1 MHVLG
6 WLRRHLQAKVLSFIV
21 VILLVG
27 FGVLGV
33 WNIRMQSAV
42 LLEQRKEAARGLADA
57 IVKSIESSMLEG
69 RPDIVRVLS
78 RRLHTVKEVEQ
89 ITIFRTNG
97 VEAFAD
103 LATLEQVQ
111 RDASLEPEVVDKI
124 RRLEARPT
132 RTMSHPLFQQAIE
145 RVETQELFE
154 TVDGVPVFTLLRPL
168 RNEPQCQKCHGRD
181 HHVRGV
187 ASISASMVQTTAALR
202 RNRNQQG
209 LVALLTILGVALTL
223 SVTMRHVVLRPIK
236 DLAAAAQR
244 IGRGDFSVRVPVTI
258 EDEIGAL
265 AAAVNQMAV
274 QLQRSYTELEQKAA
288 DHAAMA
294 TENAALYAQVRQH
307 AEVLEARVA
316 ARTRELEVA
325 NRHKSEF
332 LANVSHELRTPLTA
346 IKGFVDNM
354 LDGLTGELNS
364 GQLRY
369 LTRIKANTDR
379 LARLINDLLDLTRIE
394 AGRLELR
401 PTSLLLTP
409 LVTEVVASLRP
420 VAEDKHIQL
429 DVAAAAPDAT
439 AWADRDQVTQVLMN
453 LLGNALKFTPAHG
466 HITVTIAR
474 DGAAWVQ
481 IAVADTGPGIAA
493 EEAAKI
499 FDQFY
504 QVAHV
509 GTQRPHGT
517 GLGLAISKMLVE
529 MQRGRLWVE
538 SVVGRGSTFYF
549 TLPVLPSVTPA
560 GATDT
565 EGAHGAEGADRR

>member
-1 MHVLG
+1 M
-6 WLRRHLQAKVLSFIV
+6 
-21 VILLVG
+21 
-27 FGVLGV
+27 
-33 WNIRMQSAV
+33 
-42 LLEQRKEAARGLADA
+42 
-57 IVKSIESSMLEG
+57 VKSIESGMLEG

-78 RRLHTVKEVEQ
+78 QRLHTVKEVED

-111 RDASLEPEVVDKI
+111 RDASLEPGVVDKI

-132 RTMSHPLFQQAIE
+132 RTMNHPLFRQAVEHI
-145 RVETQELFE
+145 ETQELFE
-154 TVDGVPVFTLLRPL
+154 TVHGVPVFTLLYPL
-168 RNEPQCQKCHGRD
+168 RNAPQCQKCHGRD
-181 HHVRGV
+181 HSVRGV
-187 ASISASMVQTTAALR
+187 ASISTSMAQTAVALR
-202 RNRNQQG
+202 RSRNQQA
-209 LVALLTILGVALTL
+209 LVALLTIVGVALTL
-223 SVTMRHVVLRPIK
+223 SATMRRVVLRPIR

-244 IGRGDFSVRVPVTI
+244 IGGGDFSVRVPVTI

-274 QLQRSYTELEQKAA
+274 QLQRSYAELEQKAA

-294 TENAALYAQVRQH
+294 SENATLYVQVRQH
-307 AEVLEARVA
+307 AEVLESRVA

-354 LDGLTGELNS
+354 LDGLTGDMNP

-401 PTSLLLTP
+401 PTSLLLTT
-409 LVTEVVASLRP
+409 LVAEVVASLRP
-420 VAEDKHIQL
+420 VAEDKHIKL
-429 DVAAAAPDAT
+429 DVAAVDPDAT
-439 AWADRDQVTQVLMN
+439 AWADRDKVTQVLMN

-466 HITVTIAR
+466 HITVAIAR

-493 EEAAKI
+493 GEATKI
-499 FDQFY
+499 FEPFY
-504 QVAHV
+504 QVAHA
-509 GTQRPHGT
+509 GMQRPHGT
-517 GLGLAISKMLVE
+517 GLGLAISKVLVE
-529 MQRGRLWVE
+529 MQRGKLWVE
-538 SVVGRGSTFYF
+538 STVGCGSMFYF
-549 TLPVLPSVTPA
+549 TLPVLPPVTPV
-560 GATDT
+560 GATDAKG
-565 EGAHGAEGADRR
+565 EAWG

>member
-1 MHVLG
+1 M
-6 WLRRHLQAKVLSFIV
+6 
-21 VILLVG
+21 
-27 FGVLGV
+27 
-33 WNIRMQSAV
+33 
-42 LLEQRKEAARGLADA
+42 
-57 IVKSIESSMLEG
+57 
-69 RPDIVRVLS
+69 
-78 RRLHTVKEVEQ
+78 
-89 ITIFRTNG
+89 
-97 VEAFAD
+97 
-103 LATLEQVQ
+103 
-111 RDASLEPEVVDKI
+111 
-124 RRLEARPT
+124 
-132 RTMSHPLFQQAIE
+132 
-145 RVETQELFE
+145 
-154 TVDGVPVFTLLRPL
+154 
-168 RNEPQCQKCHGRD
+168 
-181 HHVRGV
+181 
-187 ASISASMVQTTAALR
+187 
-202 RNRNQQG
+202 
-209 LVALLTILGVALTL
+209 
-223 SVTMRHVVLRPIK
+223 
-236 DLAAAAQR
+236 
-244 IGRGDFSVRVPVTI
+244 RVPVTI

-265 AAAVNQMAV
+265 AAAVNQMAG

-316 ARTRELEVA
+316 ARTSELEVA

-354 LDGLTGELNS
+354 LDGLTGELNP

-401 PTSLLLTP
+401 PTSLLLTT
-409 LVTEVVASLRP
+409 LVTEVAASLRP

-429 DVAAAAPDAT
+429 DIAAAAPDAT

-509 GTQRPHGT
+509 GTQRPRDRAGPGDFENVGGDAARQALGRECRRPWEYVLFYLASAATCHARRGHGRGGGRMGLKVLIADDEEDLVDVLRDRLEAYGFTVITAGT
-517 GLGLAISKMLVE
+517 GREALEKLATEPVDGIFLDVKMPDLDGLAALDAIRRRDSQTPIIILTASSDHNAAADALA
-529 MQRGRLWVE
+529 RGANAYVLKPFEWDE
-538 SVVGRGSTFYF
+538 LKATIEQLYHI
-549 TLPVLPSVTPA
+549 TL
-560 GATDT
+560 
-565 EGAHGAEGADRR
+565 RR